1 MLAQESKDHCQ
12 GVLYDL
18 TIERLP
24 GADTLN
30 TFSALD
36 CLSFEVNHHV
46 HKVTGDNQIRQ
57 PFCSFITFFWAAL
70 HA

>member
-12 GVLYDL
+12 RVLYDL

-30 TFSALD
+30 K
-36 CLSFEVNHHV
+36 LSVLETV
-46 HKVTGDNQIRQ
+46 
-57 PFCSFITFFWAAL
+57 
-70 HA
+70 